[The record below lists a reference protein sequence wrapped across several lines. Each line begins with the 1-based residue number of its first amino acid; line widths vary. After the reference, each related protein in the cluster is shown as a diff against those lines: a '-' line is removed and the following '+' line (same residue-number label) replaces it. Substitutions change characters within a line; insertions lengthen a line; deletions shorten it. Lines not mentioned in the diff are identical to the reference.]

1 MGLAQSHT
9 SNYNFIERESSP
21 ESQIN
26 SIDHHQ
32 YRVVGPSRTPRVM
45 HGTSPYIRQRSPS
58 PDPTRF
64 RFPSSSS
71 TTSTLTTSLV
81 VPRATTTHSQ
91 TDPHDDT
98 SFIRGYSSHTIYG
111 QTESPNRSLASPS
124 PSCATP
130 CLVIVNTQN
139 AYFSTEC
146 SERQGE
152 SLSSR
157 SDKRKTR
164 DAGPGA
170 AHSDKDLSTKG
181 LRYSSDGKI
190 EKPTGGVGKPGRGG
204 YNLLRV
210 ALKWP
215 EKRFNEVKKFIDETV
230 EAKLDCLQPL
240 GKQRYLKL
248 EEVRTLAVA
257 KFSFLEEYRGDW
269 VVYDFI
275 RCRLKYRK
283 QALKRTAS
291 MKAAADSGSRQRISC
306 YLNSDS

>member
-1 MGLAQSHT
+1 MEHLHT
-9 SNYNFIERESSP
+9 LDN
-21 ESQIN
+21 
-26 SIDHHQ
+26 DHL
-32 YRVVGPSRTPRVM
+32 PL
-45 HGTSPYIRQRSPS
+45 ILL
-58 PDPTRF
+58 DF
-64 RFPSSSS
+64 D
-71 TTSTLTTSLV
+71 SLRR
-81 VPRATTTHSQ
+81 PLLH
-91 TDPHDDT
+91 PHLPLRW
-98 SFIRGYSSHTIYG
+98 SFLG
-111 QTESPNRSLASPS
+111 QTESPNRSLTSPS

-139 AYFSTEC
+139 AYFSTER

-152 SLSSR
+152 SSR
-157 SDKRKTR
+157 SDKRKPR

-240 GKQRYLKL
+240 GKQQYLKL

-306 YLNSDS
+306 YLNSDSWVAEKGAKGTGIARRRMNM

>member
-1 MGLAQSHT
+1 MRPRRIHCFVKNDCHRGTAEVKRSFDRHGFSFHFKPRRIRMFILTDNISIPFVVLYYIHT
-9 SNYNFIERESSP
+9 YHF
-21 ESQIN
+21 
-26 SIDHHQ
+26 
-32 YRVVGPSRTPRVM
+32 G
-45 HGTSPYIRQRSPS
+45 
-58 PDPTRF
+58 
-64 RFPSSSS
+64 
-71 TTSTLTTSLV
+71 
-81 VPRATTTHSQ
+81 
-91 TDPHDDT
+91 
-98 SFIRGYSSHTIYG
+98 IY
-111 QTESPNRSLASPS
+111 
-124 PSCATP
+124 
-130 CLVIVNTQN
+130 
-139 AYFSTEC
+139 
-146 SERQGE
+146 
-152 SLSSR
+152 
-157 SDKRKTR
+157 
-164 DAGPGA
+164 
-170 AHSDKDLSTKG
+170 
-181 LRYSSDGKI
+181 DGKI

-240 GKQRYLKL
+240 GKQQYLKL

>member
-1 MGLAQSHT
+1 MGLTQSRT

-26 SIDHHQ
+26 SINHHQ
-32 YRVVGPSRTPRVM
+32 YRVVGPSRTPQISIPFVVLY
-45 HGTSPYIRQRSPS
+45 YIHTYHFVGRSS
-58 PDPTRF
+58 
-64 RFPSSSS
+64 
-71 TTSTLTTSLV
+71 
-81 VPRATTTHSQ
+81 
-91 TDPHDDT
+91 
-98 SFIRGYSSHTIYG
+98 GYSSHTIYG
-111 QTESPNRSLASPS
+111 QTESPNRSLTSPS

-139 AYFSTEC
+139 AYFSTER

-152 SLSSR
+152 SSR

-170 AHSDKDLSTKG
+170 AHSDKDLTKG

-204 YNLLRV
+204 YNLLRI

-240 GKQRYLKL
+240 GKQQYLKL

-291 MKAAADSGSRQRISC
+291 MKAATFPPS
-306 YLNSDS
+306 